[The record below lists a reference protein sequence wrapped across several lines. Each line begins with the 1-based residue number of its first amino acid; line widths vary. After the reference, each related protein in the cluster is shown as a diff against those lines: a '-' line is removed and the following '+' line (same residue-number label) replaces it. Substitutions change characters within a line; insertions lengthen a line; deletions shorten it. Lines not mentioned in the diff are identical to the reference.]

1 MGKAKTGP
9 GTRRQYPWNSERR
22 MCTYVHKKKPWC
34 NGFRWGEEG
43 GGLNLQ
49 SCRCKNVTRRRLY
62 TASDSFGSKD
72 TILIQRLPLLLQCI
86 NEKYRTKNFSSLV
99 DSFYR
104 RRGYRL
110 SRRNDSS
117 RILHRDFRKSSRSRS
132 DHARTRYNTPSEM
145 GEIQRSNSLEIIH
158 RSIYIYKITMRKSRG
173 YQRKAALL
181 ASKLKHTREHRPCK
195 QGDGEIWMEK
205 WWTTRNQ
212 SLEEQVQTLCISKYR
227 ESGKECCRLSVE
239 RKEERKEG
247 VEWMEGEED
256 GGRFTHKGSASPPW
270 HCPYSRWS
278 SSPPWRSS
286 RSPFSTGEQSVTL

>member
-1 MGKAKTGP
+1 MYKWEKQRRVLAHDVNIRGIVRDVCARTY
-9 GTRRQYPWNSERR
+9 TRRNLGVTVLDGGRR
-22 MCTYVHKKKPWC
+22 
-34 NGFRWGEEG
+34 G

-158 RSIYIYKITMRKSRG
+158 RSIYIYI
-173 YQRKAALL
+173 
-181 ASKLKHTREHRPCK
+181 KLRCERVEVINEKLRYSHR
-195 QGDGEIWMEK
+195 
-205 WWTTRNQ
+205 N
-212 SLEEQVQTLCISKYR
+212 
-227 ESGKECCRLSVE
+227 
-239 RKEERKEG
+239 
-247 VEWMEGEED
+247 
-256 GGRFTHKGSASPPW
+256 
-270 HCPYSRWS
+270 
-278 SSPPWRSS
+278 
-286 RSPFSTGEQSVTL
+286 

>member
-1 MGKAKTGP
+1 MTG
-9 GTRRQYPWNSERR
+9 
-22 MCTYVHKKKPWC
+22 
-34 NGFRWGEEG
+34 
-43 GGLNLQ
+43 
-49 SCRCKNVTRRRLY
+49 
-62 TASDSFGSKD
+62 
-72 TILIQRLPLLLQCI
+72 
-86 NEKYRTKNFSSLV
+86 
-99 DSFYR
+99 
-104 RRGYRL
+104 
-110 SRRNDSS
+110 DSS

-158 RSIYIYKITMRKSRG
+158 RSIYIYIYKITMRKSRG